1 VSDDHAELPIFLS
14 PSTLTSVVPACIS
27 SGVFV
32 KRGMSRMLGTT
43 VLSILGV
50 LVVLFAGD
58 ALAGEAKAP
67 VPMAYQDEHV
77 VMAPG
82 NWAWD

>member
-1 VSDDHAELPIFLS
+1 
-14 PSTLTSVVPACIS
+14 
-27 SGVFV
+27 
-32 KRGMSRMLGTT
+32 MLGTT